1 MMDGQMWVDSTQGA
15 GSIFHFTAVLGR
27 TDEGVAPAHASG
39 DAPAQP
45 AAACRPLAILLAED
59 NAVNRLLA
67 VKLLEKDG
75 HRVVTAGDGR
85 EALEKLASERF
96 DVVLM
101 DVQMPVLNGFEAT
114 AAIRGAETG
123 TGRHQFIA
131 AVTAH
136 ALNGDRDR
144 CLKAGMDAYIT
155 KPLNH
160 AELQKVLAD
169 AVDHIERHTSGAPAR

>member
-1 MMDGQMWVDSTQGA
+1 
-15 GSIFHFTAVLGR
+15 
-27 TDEGVAPAHASG
+27 
-39 DAPAQP
+39 
-45 AAACRPLAILLAED
+45 
-59 NAVNRLLA
+59 
-67 VKLLEKDG
+67 
-75 HRVVTAGDGR
+75 
-85 EALEKLASERF
+85 
-96 DVVLM
+96 M

-136 ALNGDRDR
+136 ALKGDRDR

-160 AELQKVLAD
+160 PELLTVLAD
-169 AVDHIERHTSGAPAR
+169 ALEHIERHASGTRAR